1 MLRVLILKGGIFMYE
16 NNNYTYTANYSPE
29 EPEPPK
35 GGKAGRI
42 AAFILSVALVGGAS
56 GFGGGY
62 LANTLTADK
71 SDMAASANAENVSAS
86 TAETETIQT
95 VTAVP
100 QSSDGKDNSIGSLLN
115 VDRESSGGIT
125 TKDIIKNATPSVA
138 LIKSEFYEAEEAGTG
153 TGIVI
158 SADGYIMTNCH
169 VIRTTYNVRS
179 SSGYDYNNP
188 FSFFGGGYSIEEK
201 TANADKVTITLSD
214 GSEHEA
220 EIVGSD
226 ENTDLAILKIDAKG
240 LIPAVMGDS
249 DSLEMGDEVLTLGY
263 PAGMGLSASRGIV
276 SGLEREVTTELPS
289 GKIATM
295 TLIQT
300 DAAIN
305 PGNSGGPLLNSKGEV
320 VGITSSKLSNV
331 SVEGIG
337 FAIPITNAMSIV
349 DDLMNKGYVAMPKIG
364 IAGRD
369 ITPQYKR
376 YYGLQIDGVLVE
388 SVEADS
394 CAEAA
399 GIAEGDIIVAADG
412 KEIGSM
418 NELVALKNKHKPGE
432 TMTVTLARNNGNI
445 DVELILDEEPQS
457 ED

>member
-1 MLRVLILKGGIFMYE
+1 MYE

-62 LANTLTADK
+62 LANTLAADK
-71 SDMAASANAENVSAS
+71 NDMAASANAENVP
-86 TAETETIQT
+86 ENENGTETIHT
-95 VTAVP
+95 VTAAVP

-115 VDRESSGGIT
+115 VDQEKADGIT
-125 TKDIIKNATPSVA
+125 AKDIIKNATPSVV
-138 LIKSEFYEAEEAGTG
+138 LIKSEFYEAGEVGTG
-153 TGIVI
+153 TGFVI

-169 VIRTTYNVRS
+169 VIRTTYDVRS
-179 SSGYDYNNP
+179 GGYNYSNP
-188 FSFFGGGYSIEEK
+188 FSFFGGGYSVEEI
-201 TANADKVTITLSD
+201 TSDADKVTITLSD

-220 EIVGSD
+220 EIIGRD

-240 LIPAVMGDS
+240 LIPAVIGSS

-276 SGLEREVTTELPS
+276 SGLEREVTAELPS
-289 GKIATM
+289 GKLVTM

-300 DAAIN
+300 DTAIN
-305 PGNSGGPLLNSKGEV
+305 PGNSGGPLLNGKGEV
-320 VGITSSKLSNV
+320 VGITSSKIKDV

-364 IAGRD
+364 IVGGD

-376 YYGLQIDGVLVE
+376 YYGLQIEGGVLVE
-388 SVEADS
+388 SVEAGS

-412 KEIGSM
+412 KEVSSM
-418 NELVALKNKHKPGE
+418 SELVTLKNKHKPGE
-432 TMTVTLARNNGNI
+432 TMTVTLARSNGNI
-445 DVELILDEEPQS
+445 DVELILDEEPQP
-457 ED
+457 EDR

>member
-1 MLRVLILKGGIFMYE
+1 MYE

-35 GGKAGRI
+35 SGKAGRI
-42 AAFILSVALVGGAS
+42 AAFILSVALIGGVS

-62 LANTLTADK
+62 LANTLAADK
-71 SDMAASANAENVSAS
+71 SSIAASANTENVSS
-86 TAETETIQT
+86 NENENESETIQT
-95 VTAVP
+95 VTSVP

-115 VDRESSGGIT
+115 VDNERSGGIT
-125 TKDIIKNATPSVA
+125 TKDIIKNATPSVV
-138 LIKSEFYEAEEAGTG
+138 LIKSEFTKAGEAGTG

-158 SADGYIMTNCH
+158 SSDGYIMTNCH
-169 VIRTTYNVRS
+169 VIRTTYSVR
-179 SSGYDYNNP
+179 SSGYDYSNP

-201 TANADKVTITLSD
+201 TTNADKVTITLSD

-240 LIPAVMGDS
+240 LIPAVIGSS
-249 DSLEMGDEVLTLGY
+249 DILEMGDEVLTLGY

-320 VGITSSKLSNV
+320 VGITSSKLSKV
-331 SVEGIG
+331 SIEGIG

-412 KEIGSM
+412 KEISSM
-418 NELVALKNKHKPGE
+418 SELVTLKNKHKPGE
-432 TMTVTLARNNGNI
+432 TMIVTLARSNGNI

-457 ED
+457 EED

>member
-1 MLRVLILKGGIFMYE
+1 MYE

-35 GGKAGRI
+35 GGKAGKI
-42 AAFILSVALVGGAS
+42 AAFILSAALVGGAS

-62 LANTLTADK
+62 LANTIAADQ
-71 SDMAASANAENVSAS
+71 SSAAVSSNAENSSS
-86 TAETETIQT
+86 TAPETEAIHT

-100 QSSDGKDNSIGSLLN
+100 QNSDGKDNSIGSLLN
-115 VDRESSGGIT
+115 VDQEKSNGMT
-125 TKDIIKNATPSVA
+125 TKDIIKNATPSVV
-138 LIKSEFYEAEEAGTG
+138 LIKSEFTEAEEAGTG

-158 SADGYIMTNCH
+158 SEDGYIMTNCH
-169 VIRTTYNVRS
+169 VIRTTYKIRS
-179 SSGYDYNNP
+179 SSGYDYTNP
-188 FSFFGGGYSIEEK
+188 FSFFGGGYTIEEK
-201 TANADKVTITLSD
+201 TSNADKVTITLSD

-220 EIVGSD
+220 EIIGSD

-240 LIPAVMGDS
+240 LIPAVIGSS

-263 PAGMGLSASRGIV
+263 PVGMGLSASKGIV
-276 SGLEREVTTELPS
+276 SGLEKEVTTELSS
-289 GKIATM
+289 GAIATM

-369 ITPQYKR
+369 ITPAVQR
-376 YYGLQIDGVLVE
+376 YYGIQIDEGVLVE

-418 NELVALKNKHKPGE
+418 NELVAQKNKHKPGE
-432 TMTVTLARNNGNI
+432 TMTITLARNDGNL

-457 ED
+457 EED

>member
-1 MLRVLILKGGIFMYE
+1 MYE

-29 EPEPPK
+29 EPESPK
-35 GGKAGRI
+35 GGRKAGRI
-42 AAFILSVALVGGAS
+42 AAFILSVALIGGAS
-56 GFGGGY
+56 GFGGAY
-62 LANTLTADK
+62 LANSL
-71 SDMAASANAENVSAS
+71 AAGN
-86 TAETETIQT
+86 TETSAGADAEDNFENKNEKEAIQT
-95 VTAVP
+95 VTAAP
-100 QSSDGKDNSIGSLLN
+100 QNSEGKENSIGSLLN
-115 VDRESSGGIT
+115 VDRDKADGIT
-125 TKDIIKNATPSVA
+125 TKTIIKNATPSVA
-138 LIKSEFYEAEEAGTG
+138 LIKSEFTEAGEAGTG

-158 SADGYIMTNCH
+158 SKDGYIMTNCH
-169 VIRTTYNVRS
+169 VIRTTYNIRS
-179 SSGYDYNNP
+179 SSGYDYTNP
-188 FSFFGGGYSIEEK
+188 FSFFGGGYTIEEK
-201 TANADKVTITLSD
+201 TTNADKVTVTLSD

-226 ENTDLAILKIDAKG
+226 ENTDLAILKIDVNG
-240 LIPAVMGDS
+240 LIPAVIGDS
-249 DSLEMGDEVLTLGY
+249 DKLEMGDEVLTLGY
-263 PAGMGLSASRGIV
+263 PVGMGLSASRGIV
-276 SGLEREVTTELPS
+276 SGLEKEVTTELSS
-289 GKIATM
+289 GTIATM

-305 PGNSGGPLLNSKGEV
+305 PGNSGGPLLNSNGEV

-337 FAIPITNAMSIV
+337 FAIPITNAMSII

-369 ITPQYKR
+369 ITPAVQR
-376 YYGLQIDGVLVE
+376 YYGLQIDKGVLVE

-412 KEIGSM
+412 KDISSM
-418 NELVALKNKHKPGE
+418 NELVAQKNKHKPGE
-432 TMTVTLARNNGNI
+432 AIIITLARSDGNI
-445 DVELILDEEPQS
+445 DVELILDEEPQKA

>member
-1 MLRVLILKGGIFMYE
+1 MYE

>member
-1 MLRVLILKGGIFMYE
+1 MYE

-35 GGKAGRI
+35 NGKAGRI

-62 LANTLTADK
+62 LANTLAADK
-71 SDMAASANAENVSAS
+71 NSMAASSNAENVSA
-86 TAETETIQT
+86 ETSETIHT

-115 VDRESSGGIT
+115 VDQESSDGIT
-125 TKDIIKNATPSVA
+125 TKSIIKNATPSVA

-169 VIRTTYNVRS
+169 VIRATYNVRS
-179 SSGYDYNNP
+179 SGGYDYSNP

-240 LIPAVMGDS
+240 LIPAVIGNS

-276 SGLEREVTTELPS
+276 SGLEREVTTELRS

-305 PGNSGGPLLNSKGEV
+305 PGNSGGPLLNSNGEV

-337 FAIPITNAMSIV
+337 FAIPITNAMSII

-364 IAGRD
+364 IVGSN
-369 ITPQYKR
+369 ITPTVKR
-376 YYGLQIDGVLVE
+376 YYGIQVDEGVLVE

-418 NELVALKNKHKPGE
+418 NELIAQKNKHKPGE
-432 TMTVTLARNNGNI
+432 TMTVTLARRDGNI
-445 DVELILDEEPQS
+445 DVELILDEAPQS
-457 ED
+457 EDE

>member
-1 MLRVLILKGGIFMYE
+1 MYE

-35 GGKAGRI
+35 SGRTAGRI
-42 AAFILSVALVGGAS
+42 AAFVLSMVIIGGAS
-56 GFGGGY
+56 GFGGAY
-62 LANTLTADK
+62 LANSLDAGQNRE
-71 SDMAASANAENVSAS
+71 AASVNSENVSYDGTES
-86 TAETETIQT
+86 VQTTA
-95 VTAVP
+95 AAP
-100 QSSDGKDNSIGSLLN
+100 QNSDGKDNSIGSLLN
-115 VDRESSGGIT
+115 VNSENTGEMS
-125 TKDIIKNATPSVA
+125 TKNIIKNATPSVA
-138 LIKSEFYEAEEAGTG
+138 LIKSEFTEAGEAGTG

-158 SADGYIMTNCH
+158 SSDGYIMTNCH

-179 SSGYDYNNP
+179 SGGYDFGNP
-188 FSFFGGGYSIEEK
+188 FSIFGSGYSIEEK
-201 TANADKVTITLSD
+201 TTDADKVTITLSD

-220 EIVGSD
+220 EIIGRD

-240 LIPAVMGDS
+240 LIPAVIGDS
-249 DSLEMGDEVLTLGY
+249 NSLEMGDEVLTLGY

-276 SGLEREVTTELPS
+276 SGLEKEVTTELSS

-320 VGITSSKLSNV
+320 VGITSSKLSSV

-337 FAIPITNAMSIV
+337 FAIPITDAMSIV

-369 ITPQYKR
+369 LTAAVKR
-376 YYGLQIDGVLVE
+376 YYNIDIEEGVLVE

-412 KEIGSM
+412 KDIGSM
-418 NELVALKNKHKPGE
+418 NELVAQKNKHKPGE
-432 TMTVTLARNNGNI
+432 TMTVTLARRDGNL
-445 DVELILDEEPQS
+445 DVELVLDEEPQS
-457 ED
+457 EDE

>member
-1 MLRVLILKGGIFMYE
+1 MYE

-29 EPEPPK
+29 EPEHPK

-42 AAFILSVALVGGAS
+42 AAVILSAALVGGAS

-62 LANTLTADK
+62 LATTLAADQ
-71 SDMAASANAENVSAS
+71 SSAAVSSNAENSSS
-86 TAETETIQT
+86 TASETETIHT

-100 QSSDGKDNSIGSLLN
+100 QNSDGKDTSIGSLLN
-115 VDRESSGGIT
+115 VDQEKSNGMT

-138 LIKSEFYEAEEAGTG
+138 LIKSEFTEAGEAGTG

-158 SADGYIMTNCH
+158 SEDGYIMTNCH
-169 VIRTTYNVRS
+169 VIRTTYNIRS
-179 SSGYDYNNP
+179 SNGYDYTNP
-188 FSFFGGGYSIEEK
+188 FSFFGGGYTIEEK
-201 TANADKVTITLSD
+201 TSNADKVTITLSD

-220 EIVGSD
+220 EIIGSD

-240 LIPAVMGDS
+240 LIPAIIGSS

-263 PAGMGLSASRGIV
+263 PVGMGLSASKGIV
-276 SGLEREVTTELPS
+276 SGLEKEVTTELSS
-289 GKIATM
+289 GATATM

-369 ITPQYKR
+369 ITPAVQR
-376 YYGLQIDGVLVE
+376 YYGIQIDEGVLVE

-418 NELVALKNKHKPGE
+418 NELVAQKNKHKPGE
-432 TMTVTLARNNGNI
+432 TMTITLARSDGNL

-457 ED
+457 EED

>member
-1 MLRVLILKGGIFMYE
+1 MYE

-35 GGKAGRI
+35 GGKTGKI
-42 AAFILSVALVGGAS
+42 AAFILSAALIGGAS

-62 LANTLTADK
+62 LANTIAADK
-71 SDMAASANAENVSAS
+71 SSAAASANAENVSENGDS
-86 TAETETIQT
+86 TETIHT
-95 VTAVP
+95 VTAAVP

-115 VDRESSGGIT
+115 VDQERADGIT
-125 TKDIIKNATPSVA
+125 TKDIIKNATPSVV
-138 LIKSEFYEAEEAGTG
+138 LIKSEFTEAGEVGTG
-153 TGIVI
+153 TGFVI

-169 VIRTTYNVRS
+169 VIRTTYKVPV
-179 SSGYDYNNP
+179 SSGFDYSNP
-188 FSFFGGGYSIEEK
+188 FSFFGSSYSIEEK
-201 TANADKVTITLSD
+201 TTNADKVTITLSD

-240 LIPAVMGDS
+240 LIPAVIGSS

-263 PAGMGLSASRGIV
+263 PAGMGLSASKGIV
-276 SGLEREVTTELPS
+276 SGLEREVTAELPS
-289 GKIATM
+289 GKLVTM

-300 DAAIN
+300 DTAIN
-305 PGNSGGPLLNSKGEV
+305 PGNSGGPLLNCKGEV
-320 VGITSSKLSNV
+320 VGITSSKIKDV

-364 IAGRD
+364 IVGGD

-376 YYGLQIDGVLVE
+376 YYGIQVDAGVLVE
-388 SVEADS
+388 SVEAGS

-412 KEIGSM
+412 KEVSSM
-418 NELVALKNKHKPGE
+418 SELVTLKNKHKPGE
-432 TMTVTLARNNGNI
+432 TMTVTLARSNGNI
-445 DVELILDEEPQS
+445 DVELILDEEPQP
-457 ED
+457 EDQ

>member
-1 MLRVLILKGGIFMYE
+1 MYE

-62 LANTLTADK
+62 LANTLAADK
-71 SDMAASANAENVSAS
+71 SDMAASANAENVSA
-86 TAETETIQT
+86 ETSETIHT

-100 QSSDGKDNSIGSLLN
+100 QSSDNKDNSIGSLLN
-115 VDRESSGGIT
+115 VDQESSDGIT

-169 VIRTTYNVRS
+169 VIRTTYSVPA
-179 SSGYDYNNP
+179 SGGYNYSNP
-188 FSFFGGGYSIEEK
+188 FSFFGGGYSYEDK
-201 TANADKVTITLSD
+201 TADADKVTITLSD

-220 EIVGSD
+220 EIVGRD
-226 ENTDLAILKIDAKG
+226 ENTDLAILKIDANG
-240 LIPAVMGDS
+240 LIPAVIGNS

-276 SGLEREVTTELPS
+276 SGLEKEVTTELPS

-320 VGITSSKLSNV
+320 VGITSSKLSDV
-331 SVEGIG
+331 KVEGIG
-337 FAIPITNAMSIV
+337 FAIPITNAMTIV

-364 IAGRD
+364 IGGRD
-369 ITPQYKR
+369 ITPMLKR
-376 YYGLQIDGVLVE
+376 YYGLQMDEGVLVE
-388 SVEADS
+388 SVETDS

-418 NELVALKNKHKPGE
+418 NELVAQKNKHKPGE
-432 TMTVTLARNNGNI
+432 TMTITLARNNGNI

-457 ED
+457 EED

>member
-1 MLRVLILKGGIFMYE
+1 MYE

-62 LANTLTADK
+62 LANTLAADK
-71 SDMAASANAENVSAS
+71 SDMAASANAENVFAKESDN
-86 TAETETIQT
+86 ETIQT

-115 VDRESSGGIT
+115 VDQEKSDGIT
-125 TKDIIKNATPSVA
+125 IKDIIKNATPSVA
-138 LIKSEFYEAEEAGTG
+138 LIKSEFMEAGEAGTG

-179 SSGYDYNNP
+179 GGYDYSNP

-201 TANADKVTITLSD
+201 NANADKVTITLSD

-240 LIPAVMGDS
+240 LIPAVIGNS
-249 DSLEMGDEVLTLGY
+249 DNLVMGDEVLTLGY

-276 SGLEREVTTELPS
+276 SGLEREVTTELHS

-305 PGNSGGPLLNSKGEV
+305 PGNSGGPLINSKGEV

-369 ITPQYKR
+369 ITPQYQR
-376 YYGLQIDGVLVE
+376 YYGLQIDEGVIVE

-399 GIAEGDIIVAADG
+399 GIAVGDIIVAADG
-412 KEIGSM
+412 KDISSM
-418 NELVALKNKHKPGE
+418 SELVTLKNKHKPGE
-432 TMTVTLARNNGNI
+432 TMTVTLARSNGNI

>member
-1 MLRVLILKGGIFMYE
+1 MYE

-62 LANTLTADK
+62 LANTLAEDK
-71 SDMAASANAENVSAS
+71 SSMAASANAENVPANENGS
-86 TAETETIQT
+86 ETIHT
-95 VTAVP
+95 VTAAL
-100 QSSDGKDNSIGSLLN
+100 QSSDGKENNTIGSLLN
-115 VDRESSGGIT
+115 VDQGSSDGIT
-125 TKDIIKNATPSVA
+125 TKDIIKNATPSVV
-138 LIKSEFYEAEEAGTG
+138 LIKSEFTEAGEAGTG
-153 TGIVI
+153 TGVI
-158 SADGYIMTNCH
+158 ISEDGYIMTNCH

-179 SSGYDYNNP
+179 SSYDYNNP

-201 TANADKVTITLSD
+201 TADADKVTITLSD

-220 EIVGSD
+220 EIIGRD
-226 ENTDLAILKIDAKG
+226 ENFDLAILKIDAQG
-240 LIPAVMGDS
+240 LIPAVIGNS
-249 DSLEMGDEVLTLGY
+249 DTLEMGDEVLTLGY
-263 PAGMGLSASRGIV
+263 PLGLGLSASRGIV
-276 SGLEREVTTELPS
+276 SGLDKEVTMELS
-289 GKIATM
+289 NGKTAPM
-295 TLIQT
+295 VLIQT

-305 PGNSGGPLLNSKGEV
+305 EGNSGGPLLNSNGEV
-320 VGITSSKLSNV
+320 IGITSSKIGGAKID
-331 SVEGIG
+331 SVG

-349 DDLMNKGYVAMPKIG
+349 DDLMNKGYVSMPKIG
-364 IAGRD
+364 IVGRD

-376 YYGLQIDGVLVE
+376 YYGLQIDEGVLVE

-418 NELVALKNKHKPGE
+418 NELIVQKNKHKPGE
-432 TMTVTLARNNGNI
+432 TMTVTLARSDGNI
-445 DVELILDEEPQS
+445 DVELILDEKPQS
-457 ED
+457 EED

>member
-1 MLRVLILKGGIFMYE
+1 MYE

-35 GGKAGRI
+35 GGKVGRI

-62 LANTLTADK
+62 LANTLAADK
-71 SDMAASANAENVSAS
+71 NDMAASANAENVSANGS
-86 TAETETIQT
+86 GSETIQT

-115 VDRESSGGIT
+115 VDQESSDGIT
-125 TKDIIKNATPSVA
+125 TKTIIKNATPSVA

-169 VIRTTYNVRS
+169 VIRTTYSVRS
-179 SSGYDYNNP
+179 SGGYDYSNP
-188 FSFFGGGYSIEEK
+188 FSFFGGGYSTEEK
-201 TANADKVTITLSD
+201 TADADKVTITLSD

-220 EIVGSD
+220 EIVGRD

-240 LIPAVMGDS
+240 LIPAVIGDS

-276 SGLEREVTTELPS
+276 SGLEKEITSELPS
-289 GKIATM
+289 GKIATF

-305 PGNSGGPLLNSKGEV
+305 PGNSGGPLLNDKGEV
-320 VGITSSKLSNV
+320 VGITSSKIKDV
-331 SVEGIG
+331 SIEGIG
-337 FAIPITNAMSIV
+337 FAIPITNAMTIV

-364 IAGRD
+364 IVGSN

-376 YYGLQIDGVLVE
+376 YYGIQVDEGVLVE

-418 NELVALKNKHKPGE
+418 NELVAQKNKHKPGE
-432 TMTVTLARNNGNI
+432 TMTITLARSDGNI

-457 ED
+457 EEE

>member
-1 MLRVLILKGGIFMYE
+1 MYE
-16 NNNYTYTANYSPE
+16 DNNYTYTANYSPE
-29 EPEPPK
+29 EPESHK

-62 LANTLTADK
+62 LANTL
-71 SDMAASANAENVSAS
+71 AAGQGSTETSANIADNALSGNDSESDG
-86 TAETETIQT
+86 TIQT

-115 VDRESSGGIT
+115 VGQEKTDEMS

-138 LIKSEFYEAEEAGTG
+138 LIKSEFTEAGEAGTG

-158 SADGYIMTNCH
+158 SEDGYILTNCH
-169 VIRTTYNVRS
+169 VIRTTYNVS
-179 SSGYDYNNP
+179 VSGGYDYSNP
-188 FSFFGGGYSIEEK
+188 FSFFGGGYSYEEK
-201 TANADKVTITLSD
+201 TADADKVTITLSD

-220 EIVGSD
+220 EIIGRD
-226 ENTDLAILKIDAKG
+226 ENTDLAILKIDVKG
-240 LIPAVMGDS
+240 LIPAVIGSS
-249 DSLEMGDEVLTLGY
+249 DSLEMGDKVLTLGY
-263 PAGMGLSASRGIV
+263 PAGMGLSASQGIV
-276 SGLEREVTTELPS
+276 SGLEKEITTELSS

-305 PGNSGGPLLNSKGEV
+305 PGNSGGPLLNGRGEV
-320 VGITSSKLSNV
+320 VGITSSKLSDV
-331 SVEGIG
+331 KVEGIG

-364 IAGRD
+364 IVGSD
-369 ITPQYKR
+369 ITPTAKR
-376 YYGLQIDGVLVE
+376 YYGIEIDEGVLVA

-412 KEIGSM
+412 KDISSM
-418 NELVALKNKHKPGE
+418 NELVVQKNKHKPGE
-432 TMTVTLARNNGNI
+432 TMIITLARSNGNI
-445 DVELILDEEPQS
+445 DVELILDEKPRTE

>member
-1 MLRVLILKGGIFMYE
+1 MYE

-35 GGKAGRI
+35 GGKAGKV
-42 AAFILSVALVGGAS
+42 AAFILAVVLVGGAS

-62 LANTLTADK
+62 LANTL
-71 SDMAASANAENVSAS
+71 AAEPNASEASSNAGDVSENVSGG
-86 TAETETIQT
+86 ETIHT

-100 QSSDGKDNSIGSLLN
+100 QNSDGKDNSIGSLLN
-115 VDRESSGGIT
+115 VDQEKSDGIT
-125 TKDIIKNATPSVA
+125 TKEIIKNATPSVA
-138 LIKSEFYEAEEAGTG
+138 LIKSEFTEAGEAGTG

-179 SSGYDYNNP
+179 SGGYDYGNP
-188 FSFFGGGYSIEEK
+188 FSFFGGGYTIEEK
-201 TANADKVTITLSD
+201 TSNADKVTITLSD

-240 LIPAVMGDS
+240 LIPAVIGDS
-249 DSLEMGDEVLTLGY
+249 NKLEMGDEVLTLGY
-263 PAGMGLSASRGIV
+263 PVGMGLSASQGIV
-276 SGLEREVTTELPS
+276 SGLEKEVTTELSS
-289 GKIATM
+289 GTIATM

-364 IAGRD
+364 VAGRD
-369 ITPQYKR
+369 ITPAVQR
-376 YYGLQIDGVLVE
+376 YYGLQIDEGVLVE

-394 CAEAA
+394 CAEIA

-412 KEIGSM
+412 KDISGM
-418 NELVALKNKHKPGE
+418 NELISIKNKHKPGE
-432 TMTVTLARNNGNI
+432 TMTVTLARNDGNL
-445 DVELILDEEPQS
+445 DVELVLDEEPRS
-457 ED
+457 EED

>member
-1 MLRVLILKGGIFMYE
+1 MYE

-35 GGKAGRI
+35 DGKAGRI
-42 AAFILSVALVGGAS
+42 AAFILSVALIGGAS

-62 LANTLTADK
+62 LANTLAADK
-71 SDMAASANAENVSAS
+71 NSMAASANAENVSANES
-86 TAETETIQT
+86 ESETIQI

-100 QSSDGKDNSIGSLLN
+100 QNSDGKDNSIGSLLN
-115 VDRESSGGIT
+115 VDNEKADSIT

-138 LIKSEFYEAEEAGTG
+138 LIKSEFTEAGEAGTG

-158 SADGYIMTNCH
+158 SSDGYIMTNCH

-179 SSGYDYNNP
+179 SGGYDYSNP

-201 TANADKVTITLSD
+201 TSDADKVTITLSD

-220 EIVGSD
+220 KIVGSD
-226 ENTDLAILKIDAKG
+226 ENTDLAILKIDANG
-240 LIPAVMGDS
+240 LIPAVIGDS
-249 DSLEMGDEVLTLGY
+249 GSLEMGDEVLTLGY
-263 PAGMGLSASRGIV
+263 PAGMGLSASKGIV
-276 SGLEREVTTELPS
+276 SGLEKEVTTELPS

-305 PGNSGGPLLNSKGEV
+305 PGNSGGPLLNDKGEV
-320 VGITSSKLSNV
+320 VGITSSKLSKVSNV
-331 SVEGIG
+331 SAEGIG

-369 ITPQYKR
+369 ITPTVKR
-376 YYGLQIDGVLVE
+376 YYGIQIDEGVLVE
-388 SVEADS
+388 SVEAGS

-418 NELVALKNKHKPGE
+418 NELITLKNKHKPGD
-432 TMTVTLARNNGNI
+432 TMTVTLARSNGNI
-445 DVELILDEEPQS
+445 DVELILDEAPQS
-457 ED
+457 EED

>member
-1 MLRVLILKGGIFMYE
+1 MYE

-42 AAFILSVALVGGAS
+42 AAFILSAALVGGAS

-62 LANTLTADK
+62 LANTIAADQ
-71 SDMAASANAENVSAS
+71 SSAAASSNAENSSS
-86 TAETETIQT
+86 TAPETEAIHT

-100 QSSDGKDNSIGSLLN
+100 QNSDGKDNSIGSLLN
-115 VDRESSGGIT
+115 VDQEKSNGMT
-125 TKDIIKNATPSVA
+125 TKDIIKNATPSVV
-138 LIKSEFYEAEEAGTG
+138 LIKSEFTEAEEAGTG

-158 SADGYIMTNCH
+158 SEDGYIMTNCH
-169 VIRTTYNVRS
+169 VIRTTYKIRS
-179 SSGYDYNNP
+179 SSGYDYTNP
-188 FSFFGGGYSIEEK
+188 FSFFGGGYTIEEK
-201 TANADKVTITLSD
+201 TSNADKVTITLSD

-220 EIVGSD
+220 EIIGSD

-240 LIPAVMGDS
+240 LIPAVIGSS

-263 PAGMGLSASRGIV
+263 PVGMGLSASKGIV
-276 SGLEREVTTELPS
+276 SGLEKEVTTELSS
-289 GKIATM
+289 GAIATM

-369 ITPQYKR
+369 ITPAVQR
-376 YYGLQIDGVLVE
+376 YYGIQIDEGVLVE

-418 NELVALKNKHKPGE
+418 NELVAQKNKHKPGE
-432 TMTVTLARNNGNI
+432 TMTITLARNDGNL

-457 ED
+457 EED

>member
-1 MLRVLILKGGIFMYE
+1 MYE

-29 EPEPPK
+29 EPESSK

-42 AAFILSVALVGGAS
+42 AAFILSVVLVGGAS

-62 LANTLTADK
+62 LANTLTAEQ
-71 SDMAASANAENVSAS
+71 SS
-86 TAETETIQT
+86 AETSSNTGNVPENTGGSETIHT

-115 VDRESSGGIT
+115 ADKEKTGGVS

-138 LIKSEFYEAEEAGTG
+138 LIKSEFTEAGEAGSG

-158 SADGYIMTNCH
+158 SSDGYIITNCH
-169 VIRTTYNVRS
+169 VIRATYNIRT

-188 FSFFGGGYSIEEK
+188 FSFFGGGYNIEER
-201 TANADKVTITLSD
+201 TTDADKVTITLSD

-220 EIVGSD
+220 EIIGRD

-240 LIPAVMGDS
+240 LIPAGIGDS
-249 DSLEMGDEVLTLGY
+249 NTLEMGDEVLTLGY
-263 PAGMGLSASRGIV
+263 PAGLGLSASRGIV
-276 SGLEREVTTELPS
+276 SGLEKEVTTELRS
-289 GKIATM
+289 GTIATM

-320 VGITSSKLSNV
+320 VGITSSKLSDV

-337 FAIPITNAMSIV
+337 FAIPITDAMSIV
-349 DDLMNKGYVAMPKIG
+349 DDLMNKGYVATPNIG

-369 ITPQYKR
+369 LTATWRR
-376 YYGLQIDGVLVE
+376 YYNIDVEEGVLVE
-388 SVEADS
+388 SVEAGS
-394 CAEAA
+394 CAETA

-412 KEIGSM
+412 KKVSSM
-418 NELVALKNKHKPGE
+418 NELIALKNKHKPGD
-432 TMTVTLARNNGNI
+432 TMIITLARKDGNI
-445 DVELILDEEPQS
+445 DLELTLDEKPQEA

>member
-1 MLRVLILKGGIFMYE
+1 MYE

-62 LANTLTADK
+62 LANTLAADK
-71 SDMAASANAENVSAS
+71 SDMAASANAENVSSNANGS
-86 TAETETIQT
+86 ETIQT

-100 QSSDGKDNSIGSLLN
+100 QSSDGKENTIGSLLN
-115 VDRESSGGIT
+115 VDQGKTDGIT
-125 TKDIIKNATPSVA
+125 TKDIIKNSTPSVA

-179 SSGYDYNNP
+179 SGGYDYSNP

-226 ENTDLAILKIDAKG
+226 ENTDLAILKIDANG
-240 LIPAVMGDS
+240 LIPAVIGDS
-249 DSLEMGDEVLTLGY
+249 GSLEMGDEVLTLGY

-305 PGNSGGPLLNSKGEV
+305 PGNSGGPLINSKGEV

-376 YYGLQIDGVLVE
+376 YYGLQIDEGVIVE

-418 NELVALKNKHKPGE
+418 SELVTLKNKHKPGE
-432 TMTVTLARNNGNI
+432 TMTVTLARSNGNI
-445 DVELILDEEPQS
+445 DVELILDEEPPS
-457 ED
+457 EDD